1 VGYRKDIEKYLSQ
14 MDLFVFPSLK
24 EGMGIALVEAM
35 SMGLATVATSVGGIP
50 EVITP
55 ECGLLVPPSSP
66 DELANAVRDLLLD
79 TPRREA
85 MGAQAKARAQMFFSV
100 DAMRDATDDVYRNLL
115 QSGTHS
121 KSS

>member
-1 VGYRKDIEKYLSQ
+1 
-14 MDLFVFPSLK
+14 
-24 EGMGIALVEAM
+24 
-35 SMGLATVATSVGGIP
+35 
-50 EVITP
+50 
-55 ECGLLVPPSSP
+55 
-66 DELANAVRDLLLD
+66 LANAVRDLLLD